1 MTTTTHFTAAA
12 LRNAVTTIHYELG
25 ASAAKNIDDD
35 RTFAMACFEKALL
48 ALYPNATVSV
58 IRSSVDASR
67 MTAEGEVDGEEFIVA
82 RDHFGATSIH
92 GVNVS
97 DSAERSI
104 AADDND
110 AFDHA
115 CRIAEKA
122 SEG

>member
-1 MTTTTHFTAAA
+1 MTNYTAAA

-25 ASAAKNIDDD
+25 ASAAANIDDD
-35 RTFAMACFEKALL
+35 RTFAMACFEEALM

-67 MTAEGEVDGEEFIVA
+67 MTAEGEIDGEEFIIG
-82 RDHFGATSIH
+82 RDHFGATTIH
-92 GVNVS
+92 GINVS
-97 DSAERSI
+97 DSVERSI
-104 AADDND
+104 DADDND

-122 SEG
+122 CAD